1 MWSSSNVNSDKI
13 KYRLLQLKRGRKTY
27 FTTQTG
33 GLLRHLAREM
43 KNSWNGPF
51 TTVISFHD
59 LQTPPLNRPSD
70 AFKIKR

>member
-33 GLLRHLAREM
+33 GLLRHLAGEM
-43 KNSWNGPF
+43 KKLMERSLHNCYFIP
-51 TTVISFHD
+51 
-59 LQTPPLNRPSD
+59 
-70 AFKIKR
+70 